1 MAVQLIADLYGC
13 SEIINDTE
21 AIKRAAHRAIEYVG
35 ADIVEECIH
44 KFEPI
49 GEKIVMRSVQ
59 REIAPEPG
67 TPAEAADTEQK

>member
-35 ADIVEECIH
+35 ADIVE
-44 KFEPI
+44 F
-49 GEKIVMRSVQ
+49 SQ
-59 REIAPEPG
+59 
-67 TPAEAADTEQK
+67 